1 MPNSTDITRNNAIV
15 YNPVNLRNMAE
26 KDGVPRITIL
36 TGYTQTSLNQII
48 KGTKPCRLV
57 LEAACEQ
64 FLAAHEKET
73 KEEAIFFFSLKEDSK
88 EFNVIKSLA
97 DALGINIAKL

>member
-1 MPNSTDITRNNAIV
+1 MSNSTDITRNIAIV
-15 YNPVNLRNMAE
+15 YNPVNVRKMAE
-26 KDGVPRITIL
+26 KYGVPRITKL

-48 KGTKPCRLV
+48 KGTKPCRQV

-73 KEEAIFFFSLKEDSK
+73 KEEAIFFFSLKVDSK
-88 EFNVIKSLA
+88 EFNAMKALA